1 MRFLRL
7 VGVLFIWMKVDFW
20 LGKKLLSRERREY
33 PIRRG
38 ETEFFGNGTYYFEKL
53 FHDITE
59 AESTVHLSFYRFKY
73 DSFGTKLLELLKEK
87 AKEGVQIKLLLDLVG
102 SINFPRKAVNDL
114 KRYGIEF
121 AYSHKPSFPLFFT
134 TLNRR
139 NHHKIIVI
147 DGQIGYFGGFNVGD
161 NYAEQDSEIGFW
173 RDYMVRI
180 KGSGMTDLQK
190 EFLEDWTKAG
200 MTINDNDSLFSHK
213 EEGGTFFQMISSC
226 GGFLDEK
233 ILTWI
238 TSAKKNIII
247 GSPYF
252 IPTPKIK
259 AALVTASE
267 RGVDIKII
275 LPEKSDHLFVKERAF
290 EQFTELIPKGIKVYL
305 YKKGFYHAK
314 IMLVDDE
321 AAYVG
326 TSNFDVRSF
335 RTNDEMIL
343 FTRDKKMLGEITEN
357 IKNDFEHSER
367 QELQDVKGRGTF
379 SAFKR
384 SLAYLLRN
392 FL

>member
-1 MRFLRL
+1 MWVLRL
-7 VGVLFIWMKVDFW
+7 VGLLFIWMKLDFW
-20 LGKKLLSRERREY
+20 LGKRVMSRKLREY
-33 PIRRG
+33 PVRRG

-73 DSFGTKLLELLKEK
+73 DSFGKKLLELLKEK
-87 AKEGVQIKLLLDLVG
+87 SKEGIEIRILLDLVG
-102 SINFPRKAVNDL
+102 SIHFPRKAVNDL
-114 KRYGIEF
+114 KRNGIEF

-134 TLNRR
+134 TMNRR
-139 NHHKIIVI
+139 NHHKIIVL
-147 DGQIGYFGGFNVGD
+147 DGQVGYLGGFNVGD
-161 NYAEQDSEIGFW
+161 NYAEKDPEIGFW

-180 KGSGMTDLQK
+180 KGSGTEDLQQ
-190 EFLEDWTKAG
+190 EFIGNWTKAR
-200 MTINDNDSLFSHK
+200 MTVNEKESLYPQLDEGDSY
-213 EEGGTFFQMISSC
+213 FQMISSC

-233 ILTWI
+233 LLPLIL
-238 TSAKKNIII
+238 SAKKSMIL

-259 AALVTASE
+259 TALVAASK
-267 RGVDIKII
+267 RGVDIKIV
-275 LPEKSDHLFVKERAF
+275 LPEESDHLFVKERAF
-290 EQFTELIPKGIKVYL
+290 DEFAELIPKGIKLYL

-314 IMLVDDE
+314 VMIVDDE

-343 FTRDKKMLGEITEN
+343 FTRDKKMLEGITGN
-357 IKNDFEHSER
+357 LKDDLKHSER
-367 QELQDVKGRGTF
+367 QQQQDIQGRGAML
-379 SAFKR
+379 SVKR
-384 SLAYLLRN
+384 TLAYLFRN